1 MKAEGSRKLAE
12 EAEEAAIQEGIKAE
26 VKITLEKA
34 AGEDTFKRHIE
45 ASDARA
51 ALNGLAI
58 LIMEYSKIVRLE
70 VTKVLSLLAVCLTV
84 PAIRAEKETED
95 ESKK

>member
-1 MKAEGSRKLAE
+1 MNEMSARA
-12 EAEEAAIQEGIKAE
+12 AAAEAAIQEGVKAD
-26 VKITLEKA
+26 VKITLEKK
-34 AGEDTFKRHIE
+34 AGETKFERHIE

-58 LIMEYSKIVRLE
+58 LIVEYAKIVGLE

-84 PAIRAEKETED
+84 PALRAEDVEHEQKE
-95 ESKK
+95 K

>member
-1 MKAEGSRKLAE
+1 MSEKNVHQAAT
-12 EAEEAAIQEGIKAE
+12 EAAIQEGIKAE
-26 VKITLEKA
+26 VKITLEKKS
-34 AGEDTFKRHIE
+34 GEATFKRHIE

-58 LIMEYSKIVRLE
+58 LIIEYAKIVGLE

-84 PAIRAEKETED
+84 PALREENEEHEKSGE
-95 ESKK
+95 